1 MNMIKVLIDQKVV
14 KLNSLNDLDLETL
27 VTKCKSYDDDGDG
40 IILGIVPV
48 TSEWKEYYEN
58 RFCNEQPRQAPGSR
72 RNSGRGF

>member
-1 MNMIKVLIDQKVV
+1 MIKVLIDQKVV

-58 RFCNEQPRQAPGSR
+58 RFGESVDYTIGY
-72 RNSGRGF
+72 GDYLD